1 MPGIIIV
8 AYDDSDESRRAL
20 DLAVEEGRARNAGLL
35 VLTVFPMPLDPQAAP
50 RDLVTWGDGA
60 PFTGPLEPP
69 PHIQAMLD
77 AAAGRL
83 AGTGVTAEYAWAPGP
98 PGQLI
103 MDIAKER
110 EAELIVLGA
119 DHNQTM
125 LSSHLGMNV
134 AEDVAAHAR
143 CEVIVVQ

>member
-1 MPGIIIV
+1 MPGTIIV
-8 AYDDSDESRRAL
+8 AYDDSEESRRAL
-20 DLAVEEGRARNAGLL
+20 ERAMAEARSRGAGLL
-35 VLTVFPMPLDPQAAP
+35 VLAVFAMPLDPQAAP

-77 AAAGRL
+77 AAARRIEGSEV
-83 AGTGVTAEYAWAPGP
+83 AAEYAWAPGP

-110 EAELIVLGA
+110 DAELIVVGA
-119 DHNQTM
+119 DHHQTM
-125 LSSHLGMNV
+125 FSSQLGMNV
-134 AEDVAAHAR
+134 AEDVAAHAGR
-143 CEVIVVQ
+143 DVIVVQ